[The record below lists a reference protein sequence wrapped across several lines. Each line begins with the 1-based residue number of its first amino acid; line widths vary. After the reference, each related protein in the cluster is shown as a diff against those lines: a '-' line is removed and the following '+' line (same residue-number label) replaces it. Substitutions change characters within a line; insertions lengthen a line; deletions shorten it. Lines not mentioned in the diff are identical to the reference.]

1 MMMPPRQTLV
11 VNVIQAEGLQ
21 HMNHFTGD
29 HPYCVCEVK
38 HVDPSFPTTKAAFG
52 PDRSYYD
59 GAAILLLKVCGCHPS
74 IFGVILSSPSDET
87 MGSAF
92 CPASKARYPS
102 FANSSIRLGGP
113 VGPHW
118 TLLHGRDD
126 VGAMQVSTGVYIGGS
141 LSQYQR
147 LVLQGTA
154 APSDVNFYSGYS
166 AWPIERLQR
175 EVAAGDWTVLKPSA
189 PLLLDAARG
198 AAAARDV
205 LSLAVAK

>member
-1 MMMPPRQTLV
+1 VIESMAPPRAINASHAKPDGAPGRWAYAVRDVRPGTVLLS
-11 VNVIQAEGLQ
+11 N
-21 HMNHFTGD
+21 
-29 HPYCVCEVK
+29 K
-38 HVDPSFPTTKAAFG
+38 AFG